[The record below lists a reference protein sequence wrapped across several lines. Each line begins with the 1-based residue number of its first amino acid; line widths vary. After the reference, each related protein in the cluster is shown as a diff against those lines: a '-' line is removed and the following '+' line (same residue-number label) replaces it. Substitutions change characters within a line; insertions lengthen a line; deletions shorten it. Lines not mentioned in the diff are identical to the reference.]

1 MHKQLEQVK
10 DSIVVLRPIY
20 GPSGDNTELWTF
32 EGMTVDRRSIRSIK
46 KALARLYA
54 IDLLAQGEQ
63 VAKLV
68 DRQTVLPFYLQP
80 ERVFVPL
87 KMRTPMYPNDRSCGY
102 VDVNYIET
110 VSTENGKVRLFLKD
124 GRSLELFCTPATAA
138 QTICIGQ
145 RLSSCLQP
153 IKRTVNEADVIV
165 QAALLVLKRLEI
177 LDDILNKMDKIEKWC

>member
-1 MHKQLEQVK
+1 
-10 DSIVVLRPIY
+10 
-20 GPSGDNTELWTF
+20 
-32 EGMTVDRRSIRSIK
+32 MTVDRRSIRSLK